1 VTSDRSPHSPR
12 TQQPSKRAEAG
23 AWLAEKH
30 VNRDPRAP
38 LSQMSSHIG
47 SIPIHSANQRDRDPR
62 SARAEPLSKP
72 AYPFA
77 AAMCCGLNDPSRRTS
92 SDAQVSVGQHHVIAL
107 SEREHQLRPS
117 VADARFSLVL
127 QIPRSAPGRI
137 SSEAR
142 KIASGDIHLGAT
154 TPATSQRA
162 PCPRCEGRRTAIL
175 ARGVEA
181 PSAKRPAVNEAVTR
195 GNVVGWP
202 RAQGRLTATTAALS
216 RSSSSAVE
224 REPERCIRSIAQA

>member
-1 VTSDRSPHSPR
+1 MPR
-12 TQQPSKRAEAG
+12 EP
-23 AWLAEKH
+23 EKH
-30 VNRDPRAP
+30 VNRDPQAP

-127 QIPRSAPGRI
+127 HSP
-137 SSEAR
+137 
-142 KIASGDIHLGAT
+142 T
-154 TPATSQRA
+154 TT
-162 PCPRCEGRRTAIL
+162 
-175 ARGVEA
+175 
-181 PSAKRPAVNEAVTR
+181 
-195 GNVVGWP
+195 
-202 RAQGRLTATTAALS
+202 
-216 RSSSSAVE
+216 SSSSSTTSSSSPTTSTSTPTTITTTTATN
-224 REPERCIRSIAQA
+224 PTRSGTSSTGSGSGGAGLGGAGGANGRGVLAAATGNDCGT